1 MPKELNYCIV
11 QRGRKPSWE
20 IKHLAQVFYLG
31 KTPAELSQEMFSTP
45 SGLVSALYP
54 NLRRRGPDDHL
65 WDLVNFFFQ
74 GEEEAQARPLQR
86 KGFPGM
92 SAIGLPGMGGVKE
105 KKPPCPGI

>member
-45 SGLVSALYP
+45 SGLMSALYP
-54 NLRRRGPDDHL
+54 NLRRRGPDGHL
-65 WDLVNFFFQ
+65 WDLINFFPGRRGGPGKAFA
-74 GEEEAQARPLQR
+74 EE
-86 KGFPGM
+86 K
-92 SAIGLPGMGGVKE
+92 LPR
-105 KKPPCPGI
+105 